1 MKPIETLLE
10 IAPDTPRIAAAEI
23 AVAAGARVWPCMRSG
38 ATFIPVSAEAGP
50 GRGGWSLATR
60 DLVRI
65 RRLFESNPDAYAG
78 FVVATDHG
86 FNRHYVLAPQGMIEI
101 PALVQRVGR

>member
-1 MKPIETLLE
+1 MKKIDTLLE
-10 IAPDTPRIAAAEI
+10 IAPGTPRIAAAEM
-23 AVAAGARVWPCMRSG
+23 AVAAGARVWPCGRSG
-38 ATFIPVSAEAGP
+38 ATFVPVSAEAGP

-60 DLVRI
+60 DLGRI
-65 RRLFESNPDAYAG
+65 RRLFESNPDSYAG

-86 FNRHYVLAPQGMIEI
+86 FNRHYVLSPQGVIEV